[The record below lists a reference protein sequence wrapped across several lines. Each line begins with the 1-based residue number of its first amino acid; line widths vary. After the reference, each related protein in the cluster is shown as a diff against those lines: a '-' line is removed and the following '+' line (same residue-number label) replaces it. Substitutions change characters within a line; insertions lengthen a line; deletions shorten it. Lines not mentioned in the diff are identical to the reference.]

1 MSITT
6 EKTTLQV
13 SFPKEKLEALK
24 FFMDEK
30 DTTVEKELQ
39 GHIKSIYEKYVPA
52 ATRRYLDRNDPAEGL
67 QTEVRVES
75 EEQPQEIV
83 ATTPSTPSTR
93 GRRRNARE
101 QNEETVEAIQID
113 SAEITEEIQEQGEEE
128 SQGMSMSM

>member
-24 FFMDEK
+24 FYMDEK

-67 QTEVRVES
+67 QTEVRVEA
-75 EEQPQEIV
+75 EEQPQEI
-83 ATTPSTPSTR
+83 AAPTPSTR

-101 QNEETVEAIQID
+101 QNEETVEAIQTE
-113 SAEITEEIQEQGEEE
+113 SSEITEEIQAQGEDE

>member
-24 FFMDEK
+24 FYMDEK

-52 ATRRYLDRNDPAEGL
+52 ATRRYLDRNDPSEGL
-67 QTEVRVES
+67 QTEVRVEA
-75 EEQPQEIV
+75 EEQSQEII
-83 ATTPSTPSTR
+83 APTTSTR

-101 QNEETVEAIQID
+101 QNEETVD
-113 SAEITEEIQEQGEEE
+113 SNQLVESESADENQEQGEEQ

>member
-13 SFPKEKLEALK
+13 SFLKEKLEALK
-24 FFMDEK
+24 FYMDEK
-30 DTTVEKELQ
+30 DTTVEKELH

-52 ATRRYLDRNDPAEGL
+52 ATRRYLDRNDLAEGL
-67 QTEVRVES
+67 QTEVRVEA
-75 EEQPQEIV
+75 EEQPQEI
-83 ATTPSTPSTR
+83 ATPTPSTR

-101 QNEETVEAIQID
+101 QNEETREANQLVESE
-113 SAEITEEIQEQGEEE
+113 SANENQEQGEEE

>member
-24 FFMDEK
+24 FYMDEK

-39 GHIKSIYEKYVPA
+39 GHVKSIYEKYVPA
-52 ATRRYLDRNDPAEGL
+52 ATRRYLDRNDSAEGL
-67 QTEVRVES
+67 QTEVRVEA
-75 EEQPQEIV
+75 EEQPQEIT
-83 ATTPSTPSTR
+83 APMPSTR

-101 QNEETVEAIQID
+101 QNEETVEVNQLVESE
-113 SAEITEEIQEQGEEE
+113 SADENQEQGEEQ

>member
-24 FFMDEK
+24 FYMDEK

-67 QTEVRVES
+67 QTEVRVEA
-75 EEQPQEIV
+75 EEQPQEIT
-83 ATTPSTPSTR
+83 APMPSTR

-101 QNEETVEAIQID
+101 QNEETVEAIQTE
-113 SAEITEEIQEQGEEE
+113 SSEITEEIQAQGEDE

>member
-24 FFMDEK
+24 FYMDEK

-39 GHIKSIYEKYVPA
+39 GHVKSIYEKYVPA
-52 ATRRYLDRNDPAEGL
+52 ATRRYLDRNDSAEGL
-67 QTEVRVES
+67 QTEVSVES
-75 EEQPQEIV
+75 AEQPQEI
-83 ATTPSTPSTR
+83 AAPMPSTR

-101 QNEETVEAIQID
+101 QNEETVEPNQLVESEGAN
-113 SAEITEEIQEQGEEE
+113 ENQEQGEEE

>member
-24 FFMDEK
+24 FYMDEK

-67 QTEVRVES
+67 QTEVRVEA
-75 EEQPQEIV
+75 EEQPQEIT
-83 ATTPSTPSTR
+83 APTPSTR
-93 GRRRNARE
+93 GRRRNTRE
-101 QNEETVEAIQID
+101 QNEETVD
-113 SAEITEEIQEQGEEE
+113 SNQLVESESADENQEQGEEQ

>member
-24 FFMDEK
+24 FYMDEK

-67 QTEVRVES
+67 QTEVRVEA
-75 EEQPQEIV
+75 EEQSQEII
-83 ATTPSTPSTR
+83 APTTSTR
-93 GRRRNARE
+93 GRRRNTRE
-101 QNEETVEAIQID
+101 QNEETVEAIQTE
-113 SAEITEEIQEQGEEE
+113 SSEIKEEIQAQGEDE

>member
-24 FFMDEK
+24 FYMDEK

-67 QTEVRVES
+67 QTEVRVEA
-75 EEQPQEIV
+75 EEQPQEIT
-83 ATTPSTPSTR
+83 APTPSTR

-101 QNEETVEAIQID
+101 QNEETVEVNQLVE
-113 SAEITEEIQEQGEEE
+113 SEIADENQEQGEEQ

>member
-24 FFMDEK
+24 FYMDEK

-67 QTEVRVES
+67 QTEVRVEA
-75 EEQPQEIV
+75 EEQSQEII
-83 ATTPSTPSTR
+83 APTTSTR
-93 GRRRNARE
+93 GRRLNTRE
-101 QNEETVEAIQID
+101 QNEETVEAIQTE
-113 SAEITEEIQEQGEEE
+113 SSEITEEIQAQGEDE

>member
-24 FFMDEK
+24 FYMDEK

-39 GHIKSIYEKYVPA
+39 GHIKIIYEKYVPA

-67 QTEVRVES
+67 QTEVRVEA
-75 EEQPQEIV
+75 EEQPQEIT
-83 ATTPSTPSTR
+83 APTPSTR

-101 QNEETVEAIQID
+101 QNEETVEVSQLVESE
-113 SAEITEEIQEQGEEE
+113 SADENQEQGEEQ

>member
-24 FFMDEK
+24 FYMDEK

-67 QTEVRVES
+67 LTEVRVEA
-75 EEQPQEIV
+75 EEQPQEIT
-83 ATTPSTPSTR
+83 APTPSTR

-101 QNEETVEAIQID
+101 QNEETMEANQMVD
-113 SAEITEEIQEQGEEE
+113 SEIVNENQGQGEEE
-128 SQGMSMSM
+128 SQGMSISM

>member
-13 SFPKEKLEALK
+13 SFPKEKWEALK
-24 FFMDEK
+24 FYMDEK

-67 QTEVRVES
+67 QTEVRVEA
-75 EEQPQEIV
+75 EEQAQEII
-83 ATTPSTPSTR
+83 APTPSTR

-101 QNEETVEAIQID
+101 QNEETVEAIQTE
-113 SAEITEEIQEQGEEE
+113 SSEITEEIQAQGEDE

>member
-24 FFMDEK
+24 FYMDEK

-52 ATRRYLDRNDPAEGL
+52 ATRRYLDRNDSGEGL
-67 QTEVRVES
+67 QTEVRVEA
-75 EEQPQEIV
+75 EEQPQEIT
-83 ATTPSTPSTR
+83 APTPSTR
-93 GRRRNARE
+93 GRRRNTRE
-101 QNEETVEAIQID
+101 QNEETVEVSQLVESE
-113 SAEITEEIQEQGEEE
+113 SADENQEQGEEQ

>member
-24 FFMDEK
+24 FYMDEK

-39 GHIKSIYEKYVPA
+39 GHIKSIYEKYVLA

-67 QTEVRVES
+67 QTEVRVEA
-75 EEQPQEIV
+75 EEQPQEIT
-83 ATTPSTPSTR
+83 APTPSTR

-101 QNEETVEAIQID
+101 QNEETVEVNQLVE
-113 SAEITEEIQEQGEEE
+113 SEIADENQEQGEEQ

>member
-24 FFMDEK
+24 FYMDEK

-39 GHIKSIYEKYVPA
+39 GHVKSIYEKYVPS

-67 QTEVRVES
+67 QTEVRVEA
-75 EEQPQEIV
+75 EEQPQEIT
-83 ATTPSTPSTR
+83 APTPSTR

-101 QNEETVEAIQID
+101 QNEETVD
-113 SAEITEEIQEQGEEE
+113 SNQLVESESADENQEQGEEQ

>member
-24 FFMDEK
+24 FYMDEK

-67 QTEVRVES
+67 QSEVRVEA

-83 ATTPSTPSTR
+83 ATTPSTR

-101 QNEETVEAIQID
+101 QNEETVEANQMVD
-113 SAEITEEIQEQGEEE
+113 SEIVNENQEQGEEE
-128 SQGMSMSM
+128 SQGMSISM

>member
-24 FFMDEK
+24 FYMDEK

-67 QTEVRVES
+67 QTEVRVEA
-75 EEQPQEIV
+75 EEQAQEII
-83 ATTPSTPSTR
+83 APTTSTR

-101 QNEETVEAIQID
+101 QNEETVD
-113 SAEITEEIQEQGEEE
+113 SNQLVESESADENQEQSEEQ

>member
-24 FFMDEK
+24 FYMDEK

-67 QTEVRVES
+67 QTEVRVEA
-75 EEQPQEIV
+75 EEQPQEIT
-83 ATTPSTPSTR
+83 APMLSTR

-101 QNEETVEAIQID
+101 QNEETVEVNQLVESE
-113 SAEITEEIQEQGEEE
+113 SADENQEQGEDQ

>member
-24 FFMDEK
+24 FYMDEK

-67 QTEVRVES
+67 QTEVRVEA
-75 EEQPQEIV
+75 EEQSQEII
-83 ATTPSTPSTR
+83 APTTSTR
-93 GRRRNARE
+93 GRRRNTRE
-101 QNEETVEAIQID
+101 QNEETVEAIQTE
-113 SAEITEEIQEQGEEE
+113 SSENTEEIQAQGEDE

>member
-1 MSITT
+1 MSIIT

-24 FFMDEK
+24 FYMDEK

-67 QTEVRVES
+67 QSEVRVET
-75 EEQPQEIV
+75 EEQVQEIV
-83 ATTPSTPSTR
+83 PPTSSTR

-101 QNEETVEAIQID
+101 QNEETVEANQLVESEGAD
-113 SAEITEEIQEQGEEE
+113 ENQEQGEEE

>member
-24 FFMDEK
+24 FYMDEK

-39 GHIKSIYEKYVPA
+39 GHIKSIYEKYVPV

-75 EEQPQEIV
+75 EEQPQEI
-83 ATTPSTPSTR
+83 ASPTPSTR

-101 QNEETVEAIQID
+101 QNEETVEVNQLVESE
-113 SAEITEEIQEQGEEE
+113 SADENQEQGEEQ
-128 SQGMSMSM
+128 SQGMNMSM

>member
-24 FFMDEK
+24 FYMDEK

-67 QTEVRVES
+67 QTEVRVEA
-75 EEQPQEIV
+75 EEQAQEII
-83 ATTPSTPSTR
+83 APTPSTR
-93 GRRRNARE
+93 GRRRNTRE
-101 QNEETVEAIQID
+101 QNEETVEAIQTE
-113 SAEITEEIQEQGEEE
+113 SSEITEEIQAQGEDE

>member
-24 FFMDEK
+24 FYMDEK

-67 QTEVRVES
+67 QTEVRVEA
-75 EEQPQEIV
+75 EEQPQEIT
-83 ATTPSTPSTR
+83 APTPSTR

-101 QNEETVEAIQID
+101 QNEETVD
-113 SAEITEEIQEQGEEE
+113 SNQLIESESVDENQEQGEEQ

>member
-6 EKTTLQV
+6 EKTILQV
-13 SFPKEKLEALK
+13 SFSKEKLEALK
-24 FFMDEK
+24 FYMDEK

-75 EEQPQEIV
+75 EEQSQETV
-83 ATTPSTPSTR
+83 VPTPSAR
-93 GRRRNARE
+93 GRRRTTRD
-101 QNEETVEAIQID
+101 QNEEAYEANQTQ
-113 SAEITEEIQEQGEEE
+113 SSEITDENQEQAEEE
-128 SQGMSMSM
+128 SQRMSMTM

>member
-24 FFMDEK
+24 FYMDEK

-67 QTEVRVES
+67 QTEVRVEA
-75 EEQPQEIV
+75 EEQPQEIT
-83 ATTPSTPSTR
+83 APTPSTR
-93 GRRRNARE
+93 GRRRNTRE
-101 QNEETVEAIQID
+101 QNEETVD
-113 SAEITEEIQEQGEEE
+113 SNQLVESESADENQEQSEEQ

>member
-24 FFMDEK
+24 FYMDEK

-67 QTEVRVES
+67 QTEVRVEA
-75 EEQPQEIV
+75 EEQAQEII
-83 ATTPSTPSTR
+83 APTPSTR

-101 QNEETVEAIQID
+101 QNEETVEAIQTE
-113 SAEITEEIQEQGEEE
+113 SSENTEEIQAQGEDE

>member
-13 SFPKEKLEALK
+13 NFPKEKLEALK
-24 FFMDEK
+24 FYMDEK

-52 ATRRYLDRNDPAEGL
+52 ATRRYLDRNDSAEGL
-67 QTEVRVES
+67 QTEVRVEA
-75 EEQPQEIV
+75 EEQPQEIT
-83 ATTPSTPSTR
+83 APTPSTR

-101 QNEETVEAIQID
+101 QNEETVETIQTE
-113 SAEITEEIQEQGEEE
+113 SSEITEEIQEQAEEE
-128 SQGMSMSM
+128 SQGMSISM

>member
-24 FFMDEK
+24 FYMDEK

-67 QTEVRVES
+67 LTEVRVEA
-75 EEQPQEIV
+75 EEQAQEII
-83 ATTPSTPSTR
+83 APTPSTR

-101 QNEETVEAIQID
+101 QNEETVEAIQTE
-113 SAEITEEIQEQGEEE
+113 SSENTEEIQAQGEDE

>member
-24 FFMDEK
+24 FYMDEK

-75 EEQPQEIV
+75 EEQPQEI
-83 ATTPSTPSTR
+83 ASPTPSTR

-101 QNEETVEAIQID
+101 QNEETVEVNQLVESE
-113 SAEITEEIQEQGEEE
+113 SADENQEQGEEQ
-128 SQGMSMSM
+128 SQGMNMSM

>member
-24 FFMDEK
+24 FYMDEK

-67 QTEVRVES
+67 QTEVRVEA
-75 EEQPQEIV
+75 EEQPQEIT
-83 ATTPSTPSTR
+83 APTPSTR

-101 QNEETVEAIQID
+101 QNEEIVEVNQLVESE
-113 SAEITEEIQEQGEEE
+113 SADENQEQGEEQ

>member
-24 FFMDEK
+24 FYMDEK

-67 QTEVRVES
+67 QTEVRVEA
-75 EEQPQEIV
+75 EEQPQEIT
-83 ATTPSTPSTR
+83 APTPSTR

-101 QNEETVEAIQID
+101 QNEETVESNQLVESE
-113 SAEITEEIQEQGEEE
+113 SADENQEQGEEQ